1 VVSDDSDVEED
12 TCSDESDV
20 EEDTCSDESDAA
32 VDAPSPGWF
41 RV

>member
-1 VVSDDSDVEED
+1 MVSDDSDVKED

>member
-1 VVSDDSDVEED
+1 VVSDDSDVKED